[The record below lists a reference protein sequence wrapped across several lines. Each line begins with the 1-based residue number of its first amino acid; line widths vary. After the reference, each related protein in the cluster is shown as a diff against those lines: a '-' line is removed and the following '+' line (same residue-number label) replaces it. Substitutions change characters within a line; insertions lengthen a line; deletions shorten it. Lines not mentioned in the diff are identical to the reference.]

1 MTAVPRRRIGHRLS
15 PLLTPRSVAV
25 VGASGRE
32 GSTGRTVI
40 EKLDELGFDGP
51 VYPVNPRHGAILGR
65 DCYPSVADLPETV
78 DLAVMAVGDGRVEE
92 AATAAVEAGARAL
105 SIFGSCAVP
114 GDREPDLAARLRAI
128 LREAGVPSNGAN
140 CMGFCNFEAAV
151 HVNSYP
157 FPWMEPGR
165 TTVLAQSGSAFGA
178 LMWSRLK
185 PNFAASIG
193 SELSTTVADY
203 MDYALELGTA
213 RVLTLFLETIRDP
226 EGFEAALVK
235 AERKGVP
242 VVALKA
248 GRSEMGVRMAVSH
261 TGALAG
267 DDRAV
272 DAVFRKHGVLRAD
285 TLDELVASSLLMAR
299 AAGLGPGALA
309 TIHDSGGEREMVC
322 DLADDLGAPFAA
334 IGATARRRL
343 ADRLDYGLEPEN
355 PCDAFGTGRD
365 HDGVMRDC
373 FAALM
378 DDPATALGV
387 FFLDVN
393 QRNDYSRACAAACLA
408 VAGMTEKPVALAT
421 NHSGTDHR
429 ELAWDFT
436 HNRGVP
442 VLDGTVPALKAVAHA
457 FRWRDWRGRPR
468 DPAPEPDGA
477 RRARW
482 AARLASPEP
491 LDEAEGLRLLADY
504 GVDTLPHAVVESEA
518 EAVSA
523 ARGLGYPVALKTA
536 NPGVAHKSD
545 AGGVR
550 LGLGDAASVG
560 AAWRDLAA
568 RLGPRV
574 LVAPMA
580 GPGVEMVV
588 GVARD
593 PQFGALVA
601 LGSGGVLVE
610 LLDDAIAFRPPVT
623 AWEVRRALP
632 GLKADRLLG
641 GVRGGPPADRDA
653 LVDAVLKVSALALEL
668 EASLGELDINPLL
681 VRPSGAVALDAL
693 AVGRAGAGPG

>member
-1 MTAVPRRRIGHRLS
+1 MALTTASRRRIGHRLS

-25 VGASGRE
+25 VGASNRE
-32 GSTGRTVI
+32 GSTGRSVI
-40 EKLDELGFDGP
+40 EKLDELRFDGP
-51 VYPVNPRHGAILGR
+51 VYPVNPRYREVLGR
-65 DCYPSVADLPETV
+65 DCRPSMADLPETV
-78 DLAVMAVGDGRVEE
+78 DLAVMAVNDARVEK
-92 AATAAVEAGARAL
+92 AVVAAVGAGARAL

-114 GDREPDLAARLRAI
+114 GDREPDLSARLRAI
-128 LREAGVPSNGAN
+128 LREAGTPANGAN
-140 CMGFCNFEAAV
+140 CMGFCNFEATI

-157 FPWMEPGR
+157 FPRMEPGR
-165 TTVLAQSGSAFGA
+165 TAVLAQSGSAFGA

-185 PNFAASIG
+185 PGLAVSIG

-203 MDYALELGTA
+203 MDYALELGNA

-235 AERKGVP
+235 AEEKDVP

-248 GRSEMGVRMAVSH
+248 GRSEMGARMAVSH

-272 DAVFRKHGVLRAD
+272 DAAFRKHGVSRAD
-285 TLDELVASSLLMAR
+285 TLDELIASSLLMVR
-299 AAGLGPGALA
+299 AADLGPGALA
-309 TIHDSGGEREMVC
+309 TIHDSGGEREMIC
-322 DLADDLGAPFAA
+322 DLADDLGVPFAA
-334 IGATARRRL
+334 IGETAKRRL
-343 ADRLDYGLEPEN
+343 AERLDHGLEPEN

-393 QRNDYSRACAAACLA
+393 QNNDYHRACAAACLA
-408 VAGMTEKPVALAT
+408 AAGATTKPVALAT
-421 NHSGTDHR
+421 NHSGSDHR
-429 ELAWDFT
+429 DLAWDFT
-436 HNRGVP
+436 HNHGVP

-457 FRWRDWRGRPR
+457 FLRRDWRGRPR
-468 DPAPEPDGA
+468 EPAPKIDEA

-482 AARLASPEP
+482 AARLASPGP
-491 LDEAEGLRLLADY
+491 LDEYESFGLLADY
-504 GVDTLPHAVVESEA
+504 GVDTPPRAIAGSET

-523 ARGLGYPVALKTA
+523 ARDLGYPVALKTA
-536 NPGVAHKSD
+536 ESGVAHKSD
-545 AGGVR
+545 VGGVT
-550 LGLGDAASVG
+550 LGLGDAAAVS
-560 AAWRDLAA
+560 AAWRDLAR

-574 LVAPMA
+574 LVTPMA
-580 GPGVEMVV
+580 GEGVEMVV

-601 LGSGGVLVE
+601 LGAGGVLVE
-610 LLDDAIAFRPPVT
+610 LLDDAVAFRPPVT
-623 AWEVRRALP
+623 AWEVRRALG
-632 GLKADRLLG
+632 GLKADRLLA
-641 GVRGGPPADRDA
+641 GVRGRPPADREA
-653 LVDAVLKVSALALEL
+653 LIDVVLKVSALALEL
-668 EASLGELDINPLL
+668 EASLAELDVNPLL

-693 AVGRAGAGPG
+693 AVGRGG